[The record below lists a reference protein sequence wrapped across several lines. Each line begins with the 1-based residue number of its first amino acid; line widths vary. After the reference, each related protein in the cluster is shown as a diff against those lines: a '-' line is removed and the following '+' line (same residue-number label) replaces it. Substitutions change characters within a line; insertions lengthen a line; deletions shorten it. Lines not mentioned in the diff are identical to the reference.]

1 MYNRNTTGNGV
12 LKAQFINLVK
22 QGSRGHE
29 IMSELGLTPGQA
41 RRLHYDLLTAG
52 EVKSD
57 CKLEFSNLGEP
68 EVAQKGN
75 VFITAQWLETLG
87 LSDIFRPG
95 SKLKYVVTGNSLTIE
110 VVPQPGTPKTPGPND
125 NGDAEPPSGRRR
137 IFRKRSRQQRSEHR
151 RN

>member
-12 LKAQFINLVK
+12 LRAQFMNLVK
-22 QGSRGHE
+22 KGSRGHE
-29 IMSELGLTPGQA
+29 IMSELGLSPVQA

-110 VVPQPGTPKTPGPND
+110 VVSQQETTTDSTGSNG
-125 NGDAEPPSGRRR
+125 NGDAEPPSGWRR
-137 IFRKRSRQQRSEHR
+137 IFGKRSRQQRS
-151 RN
+151 